1 MTEQPVVQI
10 NLPKPPKEGGGASL
24 VYILYLL
31 SFVLGVTFL
40 IGVVLAY
47 LNRGEAPDWVKTHY
61 QFQIRTFWIGLLY
74 GAIGFVLV
82 AIVVGIPILIATA
95 VWLIVRCIK
104 GLKLVNRGEPVPNPT
119 TWLF

>member
-95 VWLIVRCIK
+95 V
-104 GLKLVNRGEPVPNPT
+104 
-119 TWLF
+119 